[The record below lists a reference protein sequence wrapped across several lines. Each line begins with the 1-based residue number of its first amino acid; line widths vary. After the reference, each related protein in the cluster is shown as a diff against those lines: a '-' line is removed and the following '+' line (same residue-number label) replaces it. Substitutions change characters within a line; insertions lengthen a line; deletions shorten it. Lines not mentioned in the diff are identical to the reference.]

1 MSELLPSVQ
10 AREIRDGL
18 LDYLTTTFALADP
31 DARLAL
37 ADFLGDREHGIF
49 KGPYLRLRLPFR
61 AAADGWQSILGW
73 DIGLTPYGHQA
84 AAFARLS
91 SADLG
96 PDKPRPLPTLVTTG
110 TGSGKTEAFLYPILD
125 HVLRARRDG
134 VAGMKAL
141 VLYPMNALANDQA
154 KRLADLLTTRDELA
168 GITAALYTGQ
178 VGPERTRVSAD
189 GLITDRAIIRD
200 EAPDILLTN
209 YKMLDQLL
217 LRYEDRALWQQ
228 SAASLQYLV
237 LDEFHTYDGAQ
248 GTDVAM
254 LLRRLGLTL
263 KSHLPDG
270 ALTAAERSRPLG
282 RITPVATSA
291 TLGDQSDPA
300 AMIGF
305 ARTVFGDDFDANS
318 VVTESRLKLAE
329 WTADATE
336 RVAAIGLTPRR
347 LARAD
352 LAGANAAMEELP
364 RAGARDRTFA
374 LLGALYDIKGSTL
387 AEKVGDDGES
397 LLALVRAH
405 PQIQELVPTAEQ
417 AIHLGDVAAALF
429 PDPVSG
435 RAAGDEDDRIAFL
448 THLVAA
454 LSHVRVVAG
463 RAALGVDLHLWVREL
478 TRIDRVASAAAR
490 YLWSDDGELTGPGDV
505 ASEQRAFPAVFCRRC
520 GRSGWG
526 VGLAPV
532 GSNLDTDDTAIRR
545 NHAARE
551 GRFRAL
557 LYAPLEADH
566 APAAGAAA
574 TRRASM
580 TRPSKGSGGC
590 RSGSGCCCHRRL
602 PTTTRTTATA
612 GCCPCS
618 PWLVPTPMTNPGT
631 TPARRASRRTA
642 SGSSAARSPPCCRSR
657 CRRCSAMRLSTR
669 ARRRRLSSPIA
680 CRTPRTGPASWR
692 AGRTR

>member
-1 MSELLPSVQ
+1 MSELLPSAQ

-37 ADFLGDREHGIF
+37 AEFLSDREHGIF

-141 VLYPMNALANDQA
+141 ILYPMNALANDQA

-178 VGPERTRVSAD
+178 EGPQRTRVSAD

-217 LRYEDRALWQQ
+217 LRYEDRTLWQQ

-270 ALTAAERSRPLG
+270 ALTDAGACPPARPHHPRRHVRDPGRPERPG
-282 RITPVATSA
+282 
-291 TLGDQSDPA
+291 
-300 AMIGF
+300 
-305 ARTVFGDDFDANS
+305 GDD
-318 VVTESRLKLAE
+318 RLRAHRLRRRLRRRQRRH
-329 WTADATE
+329 
-336 RVAAIGLTPRR
+336 RVPARPRR
-347 LARAD
+347 VDSRRRRPGRRARAD
-352 LAGANAAMEELP
+352 ASPP
-364 RAGARDRTFA
+364 RAGRP
-374 LLGALYDIKGSTL
+374 G
-387 AEKVGDDGES
+387 
-397 LLALVRAH
+397 
-405 PQIQELVPTAEQ
+405 
-417 AIHLGDVAAALF
+417 
-429 PDPVSG
+429 G
-435 RAAGDEDDRIAFL
+435 RE
-448 THLVAA
+448 
-454 LSHVRVVAG
+454 
-463 RAALGVDLHLWVREL
+463 
-478 TRIDRVASAAAR
+478 
-490 YLWSDDGELTGPGDV
+490 
-505 ASEQRAFPAVFCRRC
+505 RR
-520 GRSGWG
+520 GG
-526 VGLAPV
+526 
-532 GSNLDTDDTAIRR
+532 
-545 NHAARE
+545 
-551 GRFRAL
+551 
-557 LYAPLEADH
+557 
-566 APAAGAAA
+566 GAATGGGA
-574 TRRASM
+574 
-580 TRPSKGSGGC
+580 RPD
-590 RSGSGCCCHRRL
+590 
-602 PTTTRTTATA
+602 A
-612 GCCPCS
+612 
-618 PWLVPTPMTNPGT
+618 
-631 TPARRASRRTA
+631 
-642 SGSSAARSPPCCRSR
+642 
-657 CRRCSAMRLSTR
+657 
-669 ARRRRLSSPIA
+669 
-680 CRTPRTGPASWR
+680 
-692 AGRTR
+692 

>member
-1 MSELLPSVQ
+1 MSELLPSAQ

-37 ADFLGDREHGIF
+37 AEFLSDREHGIF

-141 VLYPMNALANDQA
+141 ILYPMNALANDQA

-178 VGPERTRVSAD
+178 EGPERTRVSAD

-217 LRYEDRALWQQ
+217 LRYDDRALWRQ

-263 KSHLPDG
+263 KSHLPDD
-270 ALTAAERSRPLG
+270 ALTDEELRRPLG

-305 ARTVFGDDFDANS
+305 ARTVFGDDFDADS
-318 VVTESRLKLAE
+318 VVTESRLGLAE
-329 WTADATE
+329 WTAGAAD
-336 RVAAIGLTPRR
+336 RVAALGLV
-347 LARAD
+347 
-352 LAGANAAMEELP
+352 AAPP
-364 RAGARDRTFA
+364 RAGRPGGRERRGGGACHGRKRATGRSPCSGRCMTPSGKRAR
-374 LLGALYDIKGSTL
+374 
-387 AEKVGDDGES
+387 GDES
-397 LLALVRAH
+397 ATML
-405 PQIQELVPTAEQ
+405 
-417 AIHLGDVAAALF
+417 DVAARARPGAPPGARACPGSGTGRPPWRPRRGPF
-429 PDPVSG
+429 PRAGDRPRDRRRR
-435 RAAGDEDDRIAFL
+435 RAA
-448 THLVAA
+448 
-454 LSHVRVVAG
+454 HVPHPPGGGAQPRPG
-463 RAALGVDLHLWVREL
+463 RR
-478 TRIDRVASAAAR
+478 RAR
-490 YLWSDDGELTGPGDV
+490 RARRGP
-505 ASEQRAFPAVFCRRC
+505 
-520 GRSGWG
+520 
-526 VGLAPV
+526 APV
-532 GSNLDTDDTAIRR
+532 GP
-545 NHAARE
+545 
-551 GRFRAL
+551 RAHQDR
-557 LYAPLEADH
+557 PRGDGG
-566 APAAGAAA
+566 GA
-574 TRRASM
+574 
-580 TRPSKGSGGC
+580 
-590 RSGSGCCCHRRL
+590 L
-602 PTTTRTTATA
+602 P
-612 GCCPCS
+612 
-618 PWLVPTPMTNPGT
+618 VE
-631 TPARRASRRTA
+631 
-642 SGSSAARSPPCCRSR
+642 
-657 CRRCSAMRLSTR
+657 
-669 ARRRRLSSPIA
+669 RRRRA
-680 CRTPRTGPASWR
+680 DRPRRRRP
-692 AGRTR
+692 

>member
-1 MSELLPSVQ
+1 MSELLPSAQ

-37 ADFLGDREHGIF
+37 AEFLSDREHGIF

-141 VLYPMNALANDQA
+141 ILYPMNALANDQA

-178 VGPERTRVSAD
+178 EGPERTRVSAD

-217 LRYEDRALWQQ
+217 LRYEDRTLWQQ

-270 ALTAAERSRPLG
+270 ALTDAELARPLG

-318 VVTESRLKLAE
+318 VVTESRLGLTE
-329 WTADATE
+329 WTAGAAD
-336 RVAAIGLTPRR
+336 RVAALGLTPRR

-352 LAGANAAMEELP
+352 LAGANAAVAELP
-364 RAGARDRTFA
+364 RAEARDRTFA
-374 LLGALYDIKGSTL
+374 LLGALYDTKGSAL
-387 AEKVGDDGES
+387 AEKVGDD
-397 LLALVRAH
+397 A
-405 PQIQELVPTAEQ
+405 
-417 AIHLGDVAAALF
+417 DVAARAR
-429 PDPVSG
+429 PRAPPGAGACPGGGTGHSPWRPRRGAVSPSR
-435 RAAGDEDDRIAFL
+435 RAAPR
-448 THLVAA
+448 
-454 LSHVRVVAG
+454 
-463 RAALGVDLHLWVREL
+463 
-478 TRIDRVASAAAR
+478 
-490 YLWSDDGELTGPGDV
+490 
-505 ASEQRAFPAVFCRRC
+505 
-520 GRSGWG
+520 
-526 VGLAPV
+526 
-532 GSNLDTDDTAIRR
+532 
-545 NHAARE
+545 
-551 GRFRAL
+551 
-557 LYAPLEADH
+557 
-566 APAAGAAA
+566 AA
-574 TRRASM
+574 TR
-580 TRPSKGSGGC
+580 TRGS
-590 RSGSGCCCHRRL
+590 RSSPTWWRRS
-602 PTTTRTTATA
+602 AT
-612 GCCPCS
+612 
-618 PWLVPTPMTNPGT
+618 
-631 TPARRASRRTA
+631 
-642 SGSSAARSPPCCRSR
+642 SGSSPAAPRLAWTCICGSASSPG
-657 CRRCSAMRLSTR
+657 STAWR
-669 ARRRRLSSPIA
+669 PRRRA
-680 CRTPRTGPASWR
+680 TCGATTAS
-692 AGRTR
+692 

>member
-1 MSELLPSVQ
+1 MSELLPTAQ

-37 ADFLGDREHGIF
+37 AEFLSDREHGIF

-141 VLYPMNALANDQA
+141 ILYPMNALANDQA
-154 KRLADLLTTRDELA
+154 QRLADLLTTREELA

-178 VGPERTRVSAD
+178 EGPERTRVSAD

-217 LRYEDRALWQQ
+217 LRYEDRACG
-228 SAASLQYLV
+228 SRARRSLQYLV

-270 ALTAAERSRPLG
+270 GAHATRSWPARWAA
-282 RITPVATSA
+282 ITPVATSA
-291 TLGDQSDPA
+291 TLGDQGDPA

-305 ARTVFGDDFDANS
+305 ARTVFGDEFDGDS
-318 VVTESRLKLAE
+318 VVTESRLSLAE
-329 WTADATE
+329 WTAGAAD
-336 RVAAIGLTPRR
+336 RVAALGLHAAAAWRGPTWRARTPRSR
-347 LARAD
+347 SCPGERRATGRSRCSGLLYDTNGEHARGEGRRRRGVAARARPRHP
-352 LAGANAAMEELP
+352 LVQRACAGSGTGHPPGRSRRGAVP
-364 RAGARDRTFA
+364 RADERSAARGRRGRAGHVPDPPGGGAQPRPGRRGPRGARR
-374 LLGALYDIKGSTL
+374 
-387 AEKVGDDGES
+387 
-397 LLALVRAH
+397 
-405 PQIQELVPTAEQ
+405 
-417 AIHLGDVAAALF
+417 
-429 PDPVSG
+429 
-435 RAAGDEDDRIAFL
+435 
-448 THLVAA
+448 
-454 LSHVRVVAG
+454 
-463 RAALGVDLHLWVREL
+463 
-478 TRIDRVASAAAR
+478 
-490 YLWSDDGELTGPGDV
+490 GP
-505 ASEQRAFPAVFCRRC
+505 
-520 GRSGWG
+520 
-526 VGLAPV
+526 APV
-532 GSNLDTDDTAIRR
+532 GP
-545 NHAARE
+545 
-551 GRFRAL
+551 RAD
-557 LYAPLEADH
+557 PDR
-566 APAAGAAA
+566 PG
-574 TRRASM
+574 RRA
-580 TRPSKGSGGC
+580 RPPGTCGA
-590 RSGSGCCCHRRL
+590 
-602 PTTTRTTATA
+602 TTA
-612 GCCPCS
+612 
-618 PWLVPTPMTNPGT
+618 
-631 TPARRASRRTA
+631 R
-642 SGSSAARSPPCCRSR
+642 
-657 CRRCSAMRLSTR
+657 
-669 ARRRRLSSPIA
+669 
-680 CRTPRTGPASWR
+680 
-692 AGRTR
+692 

>member
-1 MSELLPSVQ
+1 MSELLPSAQ

-37 ADFLGDREHGIF
+37 AEFLSDREHGIF

-141 VLYPMNALANDQA
+141 ILYPMNALANDQA

-178 VGPERTRVSAD
+178 EGPERTRISAD

-217 LRYEDRALWQQ
+217 LRYEDRTLWQQ

-270 ALTAAERSRPLG
+270 ALTAAELARPLG
-282 RITPVATSA
+282 RVTPVATSA

-305 ARTVFGDDFDANS
+305 ARTVFGDDFDA
-318 VVTESRLKLAE
+318 RQRRH
-329 WTADATE
+329 
-336 RVAAIGLTPRR
+336 RVPARPRR
-347 LARAD
+347 VDSRRRQPGRRARAR
-352 LAGANAAMEELP
+352 AAAP
-364 RAGARDRTFA
+364 RAGGPGGRERRGG
-374 LLGALYDIKGSTL
+374 GAATGGST
-387 AEKVGDDGES
+387 
-397 LLALVRAH
+397 R
-405 PQIQELVPTAEQ
+405 
-417 AIHLGDVAAALF
+417 
-429 PDPVSG
+429 PD
-435 RAAGDEDDRIAFL
+435 A
-448 THLVAA
+448 
-454 LSHVRVVAG
+454 
-463 RAALGVDLHLWVREL
+463 
-478 TRIDRVASAAAR
+478 
-490 YLWSDDGELTGPGDV
+490 
-505 ASEQRAFPAVFCRRC
+505 
-520 GRSGWG
+520 
-526 VGLAPV
+526 
-532 GSNLDTDDTAIRR
+532 
-545 NHAARE
+545 
-551 GRFRAL
+551 
-557 LYAPLEADH
+557 
-566 APAAGAAA
+566 
-574 TRRASM
+574 
-580 TRPSKGSGGC
+580 
-590 RSGSGCCCHRRL
+590 
-602 PTTTRTTATA
+602 
-612 GCCPCS
+612 
-618 PWLVPTPMTNPGT
+618 
-631 TPARRASRRTA
+631 
-642 SGSSAARSPPCCRSR
+642 
-657 CRRCSAMRLSTR
+657 
-669 ARRRRLSSPIA
+669 
-680 CRTPRTGPASWR
+680 
-692 AGRTR
+692 